1 MTSCLKNMC
10 PDTLYMVNSRR
21 PTTIG
26 ITTCKNTAAAVP
38 VPEADKE
45 RKKMLELNELF
56 PPRVT
61 TLPPEGNNSSPLKVT
76 TPSPKGNNSSSLK
89 ITTLPPRVTTLPP

>member
-1 MTSCLKNMC
+1 MISCLKNIC

-45 RKKMLELNELF
+45 RKKC
-56 PPRVT
+56 
-61 TLPPEGNNSSPLKVT
+61 
-76 TPSPKGNNSSSLK
+76 
-89 ITTLPPRVTTLPP
+89 

>member
-1 MTSCLKNMC
+1 MC

-26 ITTCKNTAAAVP
+26 ITTCKNMAAAVP

-61 TLPPEGNNSSPLKVT
+61 TLPLLRVTTPPLEGNNSSPLKV
-76 TPSPKGNNSSSLK
+76 
-89 ITTLPPRVTTLPP
+89 ITLPP

>member
-1 MTSCLKNMC
+1 MC

-21 PTTIG
+21 PITIG
-26 ITTCKNTAAAVP
+26 ITTCKNMAAAVP

-61 TLPPEGNNSSPLKVT
+61 TLPLLRVTTLPLLRVTTPPLEGNNSSPLKV
-76 TPSPKGNNSSSLK
+76 
-89 ITTLPPRVTTLPP
+89 ITLPP